1 MLRHV
6 LERSVSAP
14 PRTEAVPLP
23 SIIMVANAIAA
34 FKDLGVFCRAGSEG
48 DDNQSSSSSSP
59 PSSSSSDSESESEAV
74 EDDDDGH
81 PRGTVKA
88 TATATAT
95 ATAKTGDGTWPGYIG
110 GRSLDAGRRS
120 LDQLTVVDTKEGE
133 DQDEVREMRVTPPPH
148 PRLRR
153 PVVVGMPQVA
163 SSLDLVGTSL
173 FRETKH
179 RRRRLHRRGE
189 DGSELGDSPQ
199 PSPGSDMKALWTG
212 PEGLQGGIARE
223 TKGGEQAENTV
234 VPISTSIANTAATA
248 TMTAPAT
255 GPITPPTNPSK
266 TGTTL
271 TTPTTH
277 TITNTNSNT
286 SASNDAA
293 KFANTG
299 GLRVG
304 GSLERVALGRMFRK
318 PRAVIDLD
326 QRLV

>member
-1 MLRHV
+1 
-6 LERSVSAP
+6 
-14 PRTEAVPLP
+14 
-23 SIIMVANAIAA
+23 
-34 FKDLGVFCRAGSEG
+34 
-48 DDNQSSSSSSP
+48 
-59 PSSSSSDSESESEAV
+59 
-74 EDDDDGH
+74 
-81 PRGTVKA
+81 
-88 TATATAT
+88 
-95 ATAKTGDGTWPGYIG
+95 
-110 GRSLDAGRRS
+110 
-120 LDQLTVVDTKEGE
+120 
-133 DQDEVREMRVTPPPH
+133 
-148 PRLRR
+148 
-153 PVVVGMPQVA
+153 
-163 SSLDLVGTSL
+163 
-173 FRETKH
+173 
-179 RRRRLHRRGE
+179 
-189 DGSELGDSPQ
+189 
-199 PSPGSDMKALWTG
+199 MKALWTG